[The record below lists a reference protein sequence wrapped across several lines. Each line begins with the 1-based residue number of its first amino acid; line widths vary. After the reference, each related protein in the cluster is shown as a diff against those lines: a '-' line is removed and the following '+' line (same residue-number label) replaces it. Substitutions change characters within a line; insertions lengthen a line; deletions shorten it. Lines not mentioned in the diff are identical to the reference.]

1 MWAWKKLSWGRRGP
15 TTGGAL
21 GAGTTGTGLGFE
33 TTEGGLARV
42 LVQVVVVGG
51 GRGVGRV
58 TVDGLTFKIPG
69 MELGKVLVDFE
80 LQGVD

>member
-1 MWAWKKLSWGRRGP
+1 MEEIKLGAEGANNWRGF
-15 TTGGAL
+15 

-33 TTEGGLARV
+33 TTGGGLARV

-51 GRGVGRV
+51 ERGVGRV
-58 TVDGLTFKIPG
+58 TVDGLTFKILG
-69 MELGKVLVDFE
+69 MELRKVLADFE

>member
-1 MWAWKKLSWGRRGP
+1 MWKKLNWERRGP

-33 TTEGGLARV
+33 TTGGGLARV

-51 GRGVGRV
+51 GRGVGQA
-58 TVDGLTFKIPG
+58 TVDGLTFKTPG
-69 MELGKVLVDFE
+69 TELGKVLVDFE